1 MSESPT
7 PTARHPRA
15 SPELIESV
23 PFILL
28 TSPTNT
34 GTRHSAPA
42 NGTLFLFFTRKT
54 VCSGNQQASGKVHV
68 PTTSYLH
75 DLYRYYPLLAA
86 PSNVSGGLLSSPFHL
101 FSFSDHS
108 CTSPLSIPLYLS
120 PACNPFCSSR
130 DLGPRCK
137 HNSSEIVRKRR
148 LGDCMDDTMM
158 AQRH

>member
-34 GTRHSAPA
+34 DTRHSAPA

-86 PSNVSGGLLSSPFHL
+86 PSNVSGGLLSSLLHSVSFPFQTTL
-101 FSFSDHS
+101 APARSLS
-108 CTSPLSIPLYLS
+108 LSIYPQHAIHS
-120 PACNPFCSSR
+120 AVQ
-130 DLGPRCK
+130 G
-137 HNSSEIVRKRR
+137 I
-148 LGDCMDDTMM
+148 
-158 AQRH
+158 